1 MLSMPSL
8 DWSRTASTAAAAL
21 LLGGL
26 VIGEDVGKRVV
37 GLLVPV
43 ELEEVVV
50 DPEVV
55 VAPVLPVVVVP
66 VVVRTVVVEPEDEV
80 LLVVVEETPSSLYA
94 DPQ

>member
-1 MLSMPSL
+1 MLLSMPSF

-26 VIGEDVGKRVV
+26 VIGEDVGKIAV

-55 VAPVLPVVVVP
+55 VALVLP

-80 LLVVVEETPSSLYA
+80 LLVVVEATPSSLYA

>member
-1 MLSMPSL
+1 MLSL

-26 VIGEDVGKRVV
+26 VIGDDVGKRVD
-37 GLLVPV
+37 GLLVLV
-43 ELEEVVV
+43 KLEEVVVV

-66 VVVRTVVVEPEDEV
+66 VVVGSVVVELEDEV
-80 LLVVVEETPSSLYA
+80 LLEVVESTTYSLYT
-94 DPQ
+94 DPK

>member
-1 MLSMPSL
+1 MSMPSF
-8 DWSRTASTAAAAL
+8 DCSRTSSTAAAAL

-50 DPEVV
+50 DEEVV
-55 VAPVLPVVVVP
+55 VAPVLPGVVVP

-80 LLVVVEETPSSLYA
+80 LLVVVEATPSSLYA

>member
-1 MLSMPSL
+1 MLLSMPSF
-8 DWSRTASTAAAAL
+8 DCSRTSSTAAAAL

-50 DPEVV
+50 
-55 VAPVLPVVVVP
+55 VAPVLPGVVVP
-66 VVVRTVVVEPEDEV
+66 VVVRTVAVEPEDEV
-80 LLVVVEETPSSLYA
+80 LLVVVEATPSSLYA

>member
-50 DPEVV
+50 VDPEVV

-66 VVVRTVVVEPEDEV
+66 VVVGSVVVELEDEV
-80 LLVVVEETPSSLYA
+80 LLVVVESTTS
-94 DPQ
+94 